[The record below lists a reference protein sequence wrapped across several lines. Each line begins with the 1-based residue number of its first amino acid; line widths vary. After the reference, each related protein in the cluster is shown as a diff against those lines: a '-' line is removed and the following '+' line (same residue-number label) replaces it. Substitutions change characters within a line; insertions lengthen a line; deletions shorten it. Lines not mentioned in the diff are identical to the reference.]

1 MIIEEAV
8 MKKEK
13 PAFLL
18 ELRFMGPAEDRFDKA
33 LKKHMELHEG
43 VCLPDLLK
51 FLYQSS
57 LGSFH
62 LLEMMDQTKMINW
75 IRRNL
80 EKTRPSD
87 GLLVEELLDRKW
99 VRLNFGP
106 YKKKYGNDYLN
117 IYEAFM
123 KAKNMKQ
130 GRQEE
135 FRRLVKELI
144 EVFQKRRIRPI
155 SDEPQALS
163 LVLAFLEEYKK
174 SDYPPVHHSKSY
186 MLKNTSD
193 YLVIPRSSLNE
204 IS

>member
-1 MIIEEAV
+1 M
-8 MKKEK
+8 
-13 PAFLL
+13 
-18 ELRFMGPAEDRFDKA
+18 ELKFAGPAEDRFDKA
-33 LKKHMELHEG
+33 LKKQMEFHEG

-57 LGSFH
+57 LGSLH
-62 LLEMMDQTKMINW
+62 LLEMMDQTKMMDW
-75 IRRNL
+75 IKRNL

-87 GLLVEELLDRKW
+87 GFLVEELLGRKW
-99 VRLNFGP
+99 ARLNFGP
-106 YKKKYGNDYLN
+106 YKKKYGNDYLK

-123 KAKNMKQ
+123 KAKNMKP

-135 FRRLVKELI
+135 FKRLVEELI
-144 EVFQKRRIRPI
+144 EVFQKRRVRPV
-155 SDEPQALS
+155 SDEPQFLS
-163 LVLAFLEEYKK
+163 RVLAFLEEYKK

-204 IS
+204 IT